1 MTRSKK
7 STKEIGDMGFGGEEL
22 LLGGR
27 LFPVTENSRENKF
40 EVYNRKQENKRKTS
54 FFFEDYWIE
63 NRCP

>member
-1 MTRSKK
+1 
-7 STKEIGDMGFGGEEL
+7 MGFGGEEL

-27 LFPVTENSRENKF
+27 LFPVTENSTENKF

-63 NRCP
+63 NRCS